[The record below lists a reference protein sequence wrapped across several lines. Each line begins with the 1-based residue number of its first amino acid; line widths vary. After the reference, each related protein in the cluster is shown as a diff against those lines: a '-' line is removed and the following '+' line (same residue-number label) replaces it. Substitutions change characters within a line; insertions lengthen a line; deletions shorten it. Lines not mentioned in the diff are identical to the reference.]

1 VWKLL
6 EGKGEHPAEETSI
19 DEFFNVMA
27 TETLALFEHLE
38 FDFLEIRCVRPRSP
52 GANTRSSP
60 PALFRA
66 FLHCYYKNVYGIRPV
81 TRELQNTVVWLSC
94 GFDRPPSRRGRSL
107 PHRPRTRRRRVFDRL
122 VEQAACRGLLD
133 STDLHRFHRREDDAR
148 RPRRVEGY
156 DPTAEEYYHG
166 YGCTIVSTG
175 QKIPIAAEFTES
187 KQAPEETAMRVTCD
201 ALAVENRSGC
211 LETAPTTRS
220 AGTTTCW
227 PQGSCQS
234 PYNAR
239 NTDDPKDI
247 EYRVEARI
255 DEHSEDVQ
263 LKQST
268 LDETYNRR
276 VESNRPTTPS
286 GLRPRAR
293 SRPGRVHEHKCSSR
307 CAFVLLRSPTTN
319 AETIQEAPS
328 SRYENY
334 SMTPSNIV
342 YRCTAKVYT
351 AY

>member
-1 VWKLL
+1 VSTSASILQ
-6 EGKGEHPAEETSI
+6 EETSI

-38 FDFLEIRCVRPRSP
+38 FDFLEEFDVFAPARRGR
-52 GANTRSSP
+52 TRDHHP

-94 GFDRPPSRRGRSL
+94 GFDRPPSRDAVDRFL
-107 PHRPRTRRRRVFDRL
+107 TDLEHVVDEVFDRL

-133 STDLHRFHRREDDAR
+133 LTYSIDSTDVRTMPADQDDAK
-148 RPRRVEGY
+148 GY

-201 ALAVENRSGC
+201 ALAVEKPIWMLGD
-211 LETAPTTRS
+211 S
-220 AGTTTCW
+220 AYDTLGW
-227 PQGSCQS
+227 HDHLLAAGVVPVA

-276 VESNRPTTPS
+276 VESNEPTTPS

-293 SRPGRVHEHKCSSR
+293 SRPRPRPRTSTSVPR
-307 CAFVLLRSPTTN
+307 AV
-319 AETIQEAPS
+319 PS
-328 SRYENY
+328 SRYCDHQRRTRRQ
-334 SMTPSNIV
+334 SRKHRHHAMRTIL
-342 YRCTAKVYT
+342 
-351 AY
+351 